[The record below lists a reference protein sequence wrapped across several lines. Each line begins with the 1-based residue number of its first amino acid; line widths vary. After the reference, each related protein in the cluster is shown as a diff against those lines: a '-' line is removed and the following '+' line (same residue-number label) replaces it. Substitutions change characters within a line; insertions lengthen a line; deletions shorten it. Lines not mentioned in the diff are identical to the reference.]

1 MQGGDD
7 ADLHIWQTRADLRTG
22 GISLIFIHTQLL
34 HRLTATRRHRRDLQ
48 RVRVGGGD
56 GLLLVLGGHFDGLA
70 DERQLLA
77 GDDVVVHR
85 AVSACGRRD

>member
-1 MQGGDD
+1 MLQ
-7 ADLHIWQTRADLRTG
+7 IC
-22 GISLIFIHTQLL
+22 ISGKHALTCAQVEFHSFFIHTQLL

-48 RVRVGGGD
+48 RVRVGRGD

-85 AVSACGRRD
+85 AVGACGRRD